1 MSWARIFV
9 TAVVVTGGA
18 GFAVAAAG
26 TSEASEEVRPAPS
39 ASVEALVDHV
49 ETWGFEPDE
58 GFNPGYIG
66 GQAGWA
72 SINGTAEAHIDTVHP
87 HTGTQH
93 LRISWDPEFAPGGA
107 YTGAR
112 SPTVPDMVADTSSLS
127 MWVAIGAT
135 GGADYEIALIARQ
148 QGLNTAR
155 VYFDNSGDIRVT
167 DDDYHVVD
175 TGFDWTPGSYVQLE
189 IRVDPVDD
197 EINYH
202 YGGNLIFTS
211 GLLAGKVIEDVMLLS
226 DNSQNGE
233 HADFDDLIIERGR
246 LGPLLHR
253 WSFTTDGTDSV
264 GGAHAVLH
272 NGASVSGGAL
282 VLDGVDDYAELPIL
296 DTLRLLTD
304 VSVEIWVTW
313 TGWRSWERFFDFGDN
328 TNINWFMTPSASQTA
343 KPRVAITATGNP
355 GEQRTDAP
363 EPFPYGTRTHVV
375 YTLDGDGSS
384 DQSKLYIDGALVA
397 VHHEDS
403 PLDPA
408 EIGPFANNFLGK
420 SQYAVDPYFTGA
432 IDEFIIYSTVLTDLE
447 VSEHYRA
454 IFSDGFEGGDASA
467 WLDTQP

>member
-1 MSWARIFV
+1 MRRARV
-9 TAVVVTGGA
+9 AATAVVVMA
-18 GFAVAAAG
+18 GVGIAIAVE
-26 TSEASEEVRPAPS
+26 TTPEASEVALPAWS
-39 ASVEALVDHV
+39 GSVEALASLV

-58 GFNPGYIG
+58 GFSTGFVG
-66 GQAGWA
+66 GQAGWIA
-72 SINGTAEAHIDTVHP
+72 INGTAEAHVDTMHP

-93 LRISWDPEFAPGGA
+93 LRITFDPEFPPGGA

-112 SPTVPDMVADTSSLS
+112 SPTVPDTVADTSSLS

-148 QGLNTAR
+148 QGLSTAR
-155 VYFDNSGDIRVT
+155 VYFDDSGDIRVL
-167 DDDYHVVD
+167 DHDSNIVD
-175 TGFDWTPGSYVQLE
+175 TGFDWTPGGYVRLE
-189 IRVDPVDD
+189 IRVDPVDEAID
-197 EINYH
+197 YH
-202 YGGNLIFTS
+202 YGGNLVFTS

-264 GGAHAVLH
+264 GGADAVLR

-282 VLDGVDDYAELPIL
+282 VLDGVDDYAQLPIL
-296 DTLRLLTD
+296 DTLRVLTD
-304 VSVEIWVTW
+304 VSVEMWVTW

-328 TNINWFMTPSASQTA
+328 TNINWFMTPSASQTG
-343 KPRVAITATGNP
+343 KPRVAITVTGNP

-363 EPFPYGTRTHVV
+363 EPFPQGARTHVV
-375 YTLDGDGSS
+375 YTLDGDGPS
-384 DQSKLYIDGALVA
+384 DQSKLYVDGSLVA

-408 EIGPFANNFLGK
+408 EIGPLVNDYLGK
-420 SQYAVDPYFTGA
+420 SQYAEDPYFTGA

-447 VSEHYRA
+447 VLEHYRA
-454 IFSDGFEGGDASA
+454 IFADGFDGGDTSA
-467 WLDTQP
+467 WSGKVP